1 MHMSHE
7 RWAFGSEG
15 TRLGGDKRGHQQE
28 TAAFVWVPSK
38 KTPIPAALTKVRG
51 QWTKQTKRICGKSAK
66 GSFWGR
72 GNEQGLVQFPQSNE
86 PTSTLEGSKNPGVQ
100 HLVPSSILSQA
111 FPRPVGPVKGK
122 GGGKSWARRPRASL
136 GAQGRA
142 VIRIDGGLRS
152 QVGMGQNKTIRGP
165 QIFQSLVPFSGVPFW
180 VPFGTHCQVNS
191 ATR

>member
-28 TAAFVWVPSK
+28 TAAFVWVPPK

-100 HLVPSSILSQA
+100 HLCQVASFRRRSPGWLGPS
-111 FPRPVGPVKGK
+111 K
-122 GGGKSWARRPRASL
+122 
-136 GAQGRA
+136 GRA
-142 VIRIDGGLRS
+142 EANPGRGDPERLWVRRAGL
-152 QVGMGQNKTIRGP
+152 
-165 QIFQSLVPFSGVPFW
+165 
-180 VPFGTHCQVNS
+180 
-191 ATR
+191 